1 NERSCS
7 RSEVSRLMTT
17 RDLPLVPIPGLGTGR
32 RWQASCPCQITGC
45 CKQPFSPA
53 PVICPALPQQ
63 CTMTAIPRH
72 RLDPQEIR
80 PRLEQTR
87 EAMPTFVRGARRD
100 PNHLTLVGSNALD
113 MAAGL
118 SVTEPDSEEIADWV
132 ELAAQAYAGFFT
144 VAAA

>member
-1 NERSCS
+1 
-7 RSEVSRLMTT
+7 
-17 RDLPLVPIPGLGTGR
+17 
-32 RWQASCPCQITGC
+32 
-45 CKQPFSPA
+45 
-53 PVICPALPQQ
+53 
-63 CTMTAIPRH
+63 MTAIPRH

-132 ELAAQAYAGFFT
+132 ELAAQAVTTGAPGIS
-144 VAAA
+144 VPGLSCVEAHKCSVSLPR